1 MELEKL
7 RLENR
12 INLLLGKSPEESRAI
27 IKKLERKLRKLKEPK
42 GFTEATS
49 IEFSVEAPMVE

>member
-27 IKKLERKLRKLKEPK
+27 IKKLERKLRKLNEPK
-42 GFTEATS
+42 RFTEAIST
-49 IEFSVEAPMVE
+49 EFSAEAPIVE

>member
-42 GFTEATS
+42 EFTEATS
-49 IEFSVEAPMVE
+49 IEFSVEAPIVE

>member
-42 GFTEATS
+42 EFTEATP
-49 IEFSVEAPMVE
+49 IEFSVEAPIVE